1 MYKEIKILQVDA
13 EPIIL
18 NDDDETPVDEY
29 INNLQQVFTSSSIST
44 IHTSSGSALV
54 RPSKLIS
61 ILVTEVDE
69 KSKKKKD
76 KITDG

>member
-1 MYKEIKILQVDA
+1 MYKEIKILHVDA

-29 INNLQQVFTSSSIST
+29 INNLQHVFTASSIST

>member
-1 MYKEIKILQVDA
+1 MYKEIKILQVVID
-13 EPIIL
+13 PIIL
-18 NDDDETPVDEY
+18 KDDDETPIEEY
-29 INNLQQVFTSSSIST
+29 VKNLEKIFISANVTT

-54 RPSKLIS
+54 RPSKLVS

-69 KSKKKKD
+69 EPKKKKD